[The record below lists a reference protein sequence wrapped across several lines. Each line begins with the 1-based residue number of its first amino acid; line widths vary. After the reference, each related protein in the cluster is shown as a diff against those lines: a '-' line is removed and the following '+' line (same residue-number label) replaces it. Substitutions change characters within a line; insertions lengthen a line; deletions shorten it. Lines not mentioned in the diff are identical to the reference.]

1 MWAELIFS
9 RDDFARLLEQALP
22 LTIRLGRLGESTT
35 EHSLSLS
42 ELSEVKLVPDVGLR
56 VVCKAR
62 VHWPI
67 LGINVPVALNS
78 LVLLFLP
85 TIRKDPEGE
94 SLVFRLSIEHANFAG
109 LPTVIDDRIT
119 AAVNSKLAE
128 AEQELSW
135 GFSKALAYRG
145 PLPAL
150 LDPLESFG
158 IGPAWGKVRV
168 TDEAVVYA
176 ASFHFALARRDG
188 APRPEDGP
196 SAP

>member
-9 RDDFARLLEQALP
+9 RDDFARLLEQAFP
-22 LTIRLGRLGESTT
+22 LTIRLGHLGDAET
-35 EHSLSLS
+35 EHALSLS
-42 ELSEVKLVPDVGLR
+42 DFAEVKLVPDVGLR

-62 VHWPI
+62 VRWPV
-67 LGINVPVALNS
+67 LGINVPVLLNS
-78 LVLLFLP
+78 LTLLLLP
-85 TIRKDPEGE
+85 TIRKEAQGE
-94 SLVFRLSIEHANFAG
+94 SLVFRLTIEHADFVG
-109 LPTVIDDRIT
+109 LPIAIDERIT

-135 GFSKALAYRG
+135 GFSKSLAYRG

-150 LDPLESFG
+150 LEPLESFA

-176 ASFHFALARRDG
+176 ASFHFALARRDST
-188 APRPEDGP
+188 PRPQDAP